1 MSSIK
6 TIEHKGIIKEADS
19 KKLIVSIITNS
30 SCASCEAKGS
40 CSASEIEE
48 KEIEIRTFDGIYKV
62 GEQVVVFLKESLGFR
77 AMFLGYLLPFLV
89 LMTVLIIGTS
99 IGLDEGTAGLLAL
112 GSLVPYYMLIF
123 IKNKKLKK
131 TFSFSIRKIHTDQIL
146 RNAELNF

>member
-1 MSSIK
+1 
-6 TIEHKGIIKEADS
+6 
-19 KKLIVSIITNS
+19 
-30 SCASCEAKGS
+30 
-40 CSASEIEE
+40 
-48 KEIEIRTFDGIYKV
+48 
-62 GEQVVVFLKESLGFR
+62 VVVFLKESLGFR
-77 AMFLGYLLPFLV
+77 AMFLGYLLPFLI

-112 GSLVPYYMLIF
+112 GSLVPYYMVIF